1 MTDTSTQPQGDRP
14 LELAFEQLHR
24 DSRFNRLFTLAAL
37 ILSIAAIFVSLM
49 EVSAMRTQQRATVW
63 PSVSLH
69 QGYNSE
75 GFRLTLTN
83 KGVGPA
89 LLGDVKLFLGQRE
102 ITDID
107 ALILETLGEE
117 KAFSYDLYLMSDP
130 SKSVVA
136 AGDTINLFSVPWE
149 DRTRELVN
157 AWAPSIDIKTCYC
170 SIHGDCFETS
180 LLSAQQIRTESCNG
194 AQVP

>member
-49 EVSAMRTQQRATVW
+49 EVSAMRTQQKATVW
-63 PSVSLH
+63 PSVSM
-69 QGYNSE
+69 QQRYNSE
-75 GFRLTLTN
+75 GFRLILTN

-89 LLGDVKLFLGQRE
+89 LIGDIKLFLGLSE
-102 ITDID
+102 IDD
-107 ALILETLGEE
+107 VDQAILETLGEE
-117 KAFSYDLYLMSDP
+117 RAFSYENYSMVNP
-130 SKSVVA
+130 SSGVVA
-136 AGDTINLFSVPWE
+136 PGETVDLFAVSWDE
-149 DRTRELVN
+149 RTRALIN
-157 AWAPSIDIKTCYC
+157 DWAPRINVTTCYC
-170 SIHGDCFETS
+170 SIHGDCFATS
-180 LLSAQQIRTESCNG
+180 LRSIQPTRTESCNG